1 MCATLLTGETACPFT
16 EEAYTSS
23 IPPTEREGYCYS
35 LLRRCFTCP
44 MHNHSHYE
52 IALVT
57 SGRITHFVGG
67 QAVRCRWAT
76 CSSRARRIPTR
87 STRETARRW

>member
-44 MHNHSHYE
+44 AIS
-52 IALVT
+52 ASKT
-57 SGRITHFVGG
+57 SVFFFLPS
-67 QAVRCRWAT
+67 AV
-76 CSSRARRIPTR
+76 
-87 STRETARRW
+87 